1 MYGIW
6 RENCTMSR
14 CRKTACASGVWWIW
28 AVYWGGG
35 GRERHKMRK
44 ERQEGVKSYKGL
56 GALIRI
62 LDFVL
67 RTVRGCVVIWYAR
80 QKKRHRCIEQLNGSS
95 PVSNSDTNS
104 QITTLFF
111 ILILPNLSGPETPRS
126 YLETC
131 RVSV

>member
-6 RENCTMSR
+6 REKCTMSR

-28 AVYWGGG
+28 VVYWGGS

-67 RTVRGCVVIWYAR
+67 RTMRGCAVIWYAR
-80 QKKRHRCIEQLNGSS
+80 QKKRHRCIEQFNGSL
-95 PVSNSDTNS
+95 PVSSSDTCQLSDNNTFFLS
-104 QITTLFF
+104 LFF
-111 ILILPNLSGPETPRS
+111 LT
-126 YLETC
+126 YLVQRLLGAT
-131 RVSV
+131 